1 MVNAGAKALVIAP
14 ADSKALVSA
23 VKKAMDQGVVVINID
38 NRLDPELLKSK
49 GISVPFV
56 GPDNRKGA
64 RLVGDYL
71 ASRSSRPVT
80 RSASSKA
87 CRPPP
92 TPSSAPPASRTP
104 WTPRR

>member
-1 MVNAGAKALVIAP
+1 MVNSGAKALVIAP
-14 ADSKALVSA
+14 ADSKALVAA
-23 VKKAMDQGVVVINID
+23 VKKAMDKGVVVINID

-56 GPDNRKGA
+56 GPDNRKA
-64 RLVGDYL
+64 R
-71 ASRSSRPVT
+71 AWSAITWPSRSSRPAT

-104 WTPRR
+104 WRPRR